1 MSEAV
6 RHFPLT
12 QEQQSALK
20 ELRESALKELRES
33 ASLEAQLTPVATNSP
48 NAYAEQSKKREKLV
62 GQNTL
67 RFVIQ
72 HLVHNETGLKHW
84 FDFNQYMALDQL
96 LISKR
101 LGAR

>member
-1 MSEAV
+1 MSEVV

-12 QEQQSALK
+12 QEQQSVLK
-20 ELRESALKELRES
+20 ELRESAT
-33 ASLEAQLTPVATNSP
+33 LEAQLTPVAPHSP
-48 NAYAEQSKKREKLV
+48 NAYAEQSKKREKIV

-72 HLVHNETGLKHW
+72 HVVHNETGLKHW

>member
-1 MSEAV
+1 MSEVV

-12 QEQQSALK
+12 QEQQN
-20 ELRESALKELRES
+20 ALKELRES
-33 ASLEAQLTPVATNSP
+33 ASLESQLTPVTTYSP

-72 HLVHNETGLKHW
+72 HTVKNETGLSHW

>member
-1 MSEAV
+1 MSEVV

-12 QEQQSALK
+12 PEQERSLRALRDSARMSIA
-20 ELRESALKELRES
+20 E
-33 ASLEAQLTPVATNSP
+33 QLTPVATYSP
-48 NAYAEQSKKREKLV
+48 NAYAEQAKKREKLI

-72 HLVHNETGLKHW
+72 HMVKNETGLSHW

-101 LGAR
+101 LGAY

>member
-1 MSEAV
+1 MSEVV

-20 ELRESALKELRES
+20 ELRESAT
-33 ASLEAQLTPVATNSP
+33 LEAQLTPVAPHSP
-48 NAYAEQSKKREKLV
+48 NAYAEQHIKREKLV
-62 GQNTL
+62 GWNTL

-72 HLVHNETGLKHW
+72 HTVKNETGLSHW
-84 FDFNQYMALDQL
+84 FDFKQYTSLDQL

>member
-1 MSEAV
+1 MSEVV

-12 QEQQSALK
+12 KHQQD
-20 ELRESALKELRES
+20 ALKELRES
-33 ASLEAQLTPVATNSP
+33 ASLEAQLTPVATYSS
-48 NAYAEQSKKREKLV
+48 NAYAEQAKKREKLV
-62 GQNTL
+62 GRNTL

-72 HLVHNETGLKHW
+72 HVVHNETGLKHW
-84 FDFNQYMALDQL
+84 FDFNRYMALDQL

>member
-1 MSEAV
+1 MSEVV

-12 QEQQSALK
+12 QEQERSLRALRDSARMSIT
-20 ELRESALKELRES
+20 E
-33 ASLEAQLTPVATNSP
+33 QLTPVATYSP
-48 NAYAEQSKKREKLV
+48 NAYAEQVKNREKLV

-72 HLVHNETGLKHW
+72 HMVKNETGLSHW

-101 LGAR
+101 LGA

>member
-1 MSEAV
+1 MSEVV

-12 QEQQSALK
+12 QEQERSLRALRDSARMSMQESRIARVGNNVVSA
-20 ELRESALKELRES
+20 ELAHNIRE
-33 ASLEAQLTPVATNSP
+33 T
-48 NAYAEQSKKREKLV
+48 LV

-72 HLVHNETGLKHW
+72 HMVKNETGLSHW

-96 LISKR
+96 ILNKR
-101 LGAR
+101 LGAY

>member
-1 MSEAV
+1 MSEVV

-12 QEQQSALK
+12 QGQQN
-20 ELRESALKELRES
+20 ALKELRES
-33 ASLEAQLTPVATNSP
+33 ASLEAQLTPVASYSP
-48 NAYAEQSKKREKLV
+48 NAYDEQSKKREKLV

-72 HLVHNETGLKHW
+72 HVVHNETGLKHW
-84 FDFNQYMALDQL
+84 FDFNQYTALDQL

-101 LGAR
+101 LGA

>member
-1 MSEAV
+1 MSEVV

-12 QEQQSALK
+12 QEQQD
-20 ELRESALKELRES
+20 ALKELRES
-33 ASLEAQLTPVATNSP
+33 ASLESQLAPVATYSP

-72 HLVHNETGLKHW
+72 HTVKNETGLSHW
-84 FDFNQYMALDQL
+84 FDFNQYMALDQFIL
-96 LISKR
+96 NKR
-101 LGAR
+101 LGA